1 MANTIVTPSWTMKEV
16 GRRFVNSLMFAD
28 NVNRDYDDQYF
39 QSGAKVGYTV
49 NARLPQRF
57 TVTEG
62 QALQLQNLN
71 NQTVPISLTHQKNIA
86 FGWSTADRTMLIED
100 VRDRYVNPAG
110 EALANIVDW
119 DGLQTVTKDVWNSV
133 GVPGTTPST
142 NLTYLQAGAK
152 LSKQAV
158 PANGRIA
165 LLDPIGQITL
175 VNANQALFGV
185 PMAAR
190 NEQWAT
196 GQFSDRALGADRWLM
211 DQNIWT
217 ETYGT
222 YGGSPVVNGAG
233 QTGTSLVTSGWSSG
247 ASTLNKGDT
256 FTIAGVNAVNPM
268 NNTSTGQLQDFVVTS
283 TISDTTGA
291 MTIQIQPSIV
301 TSGQLQTV
309 DASPA
314 NSAVITVRGAT
325 GAVSPQ
331 TLIYNKDA
339 FALVMADLYKPTA
352 GAEVEAVRD
361 RALGISIRMV
371 RQYQIGTD
379 QEPTRLDI
387 LYGWA
392 TVRPQMAV
400 RIQS

>member
-16 GRRFVNSLMFAD
+16 GRRFVNSLTFAA
-28 NVNRDYDDQYF
+28 NVKRDYDDQYF

-86 FGWSTADRTMLIED
+86 FGWSTADRTMLIEE

-119 DGLQTVTKDVWNSV
+119 DGLQTVTKDVFNSV
-133 GVPGTTPST
+133 GVPGTTPTT

-152 LSKQAV
+152 LSNQAI
-158 PANGRIA
+158 PTGGRVA
-165 LLDPIGQITL
+165 VLDPIGQITL

-185 PMAAR
+185 PMSAR
-190 NEQWAT
+190 NEQWSS
-196 GQFSDRALGADRWLM
+196 GQFSDRALGVETWLT
-211 DQNIWT
+211 DQNIWR

-222 YGGSPVVNGAG
+222 YSGSPVVNGAG
-233 QTGTSLVTSGWSSG
+233 QTGSSLVTSGWGSG
-247 ASTLNKGDT
+247 VSNLNKGDT

-283 TISDTTGA
+283 NINDTTGA
-291 MTIQIQPSIV
+291 MTIQISPSII

-331 TLIYNKDA
+331 GLIYIKDA

-361 RALGISIRMV
+361 KQLGISIRMV